1 MAESLED
8 YSLRKKDYIKPG
20 NGGLKK
26 VGVIGCGNMGQEIV
40 RIISQHGIDVVFLD
54 VNEERIN
61 VILEEI
67 SASLDE
73 IINKWGLTT
82 SEKRAILSRIRGSTN
97 YKDISDC
104 KLVIESINI
113 RQRFTSLEARKEV
126 FKNIEAVVSHST
138 VIASNNST
146 LMISDLAS
154 VIKYPERVVGV
165 NFINPSSSV
174 KVVEVVR
181 GLKTSDA
188 AYDFVIRFIKMLD
201 KIPVELHESPGNIST
216 RLIVTLI
223 NEACELLMEGV
234 ASVRYIDMTMK
245 SGYGLQFGPFELA
258 DRVGL
263 DKVLKWMNNLYMEFG
278 TPCFKPS
285 PIIKRLVRAN
295 YLGKKTGKGFY
306 KYEDGMIISQAIT
319 ATEFI

>member
-1 MAESLED
+1 MTESLED
-8 YSLRKKDYIKPG
+8 YSLSKKILKARKGVI
-20 NGGLKK
+20 KK

-40 RIISQHGIDVVFLD
+40 RIISQHGIDVVFIE
-54 VNEERIN
+54 VTNERIQT
-61 VILEEI
+61 IMQDI
-67 SASLDE
+67 STALDE
-73 IINKWGLTT
+73 VINKWGLTN
-82 SEKRAILSRIRGSTN
+82 SEKRAILSRIRGSTE
-97 YKDISDC
+97 YKDISNCDF
-104 KLVIESINI
+104 VIESINI
-113 RQRFTSLEARKEV
+113 KQRFTSLEARKEV
-126 FKNIEAVVSHST
+126 FKNIEAVVSPTT

-154 VIKYPERVVGV
+154 VLKHPERVVGV
-165 NFINPSSSV
+165 NFISPSSIV

-188 AYDFVIRFIKMLD
+188 TYDFTIRFIKMLD
-201 KIPVELHESPGNIST
+201 KTPVTIHESPGNIST

-234 ASVRYIDMTMK
+234 APVQYIDLTMK
-245 SGYGLQFGPFELA
+245 NGYGLQFGPFELA

-263 DKVLKWMNNLYMEFG
+263 DKVLKWMNNLYLEFG
-278 TPCFKPS
+278 TTNFKPS
-285 PIIKRLVRAN
+285 PILKRLVRAN

-306 KYEDGMIISQAIT
+306 KYENGKIISQAIT

>member
-1 MAESLED
+1 MTESLED
-8 YSLRKKDYIKPG
+8 YSLSKRILKSRK
-20 NGGLKK
+20 GGLKK

-40 RIISQHGIDVVFLD
+40 RIISQHGIDVVFIDLS
-54 VNEERIN
+54 EERIQT
-61 VILEEI
+61 ILEEI
-67 SASLDE
+67 NTALDQV
-73 IINKWGLTT
+73 INKWGLTI
-82 SEKRAILSRIRGSTN
+82 SEKRAILSRIKGTTD

-104 KLVIESINI
+104 DLVIESINI
-113 RQRFTSLEARKEV
+113 KQRFTSLEARKEV
-126 FKNIEAVVSHST
+126 FKNIEAVVSPTT

-154 VIKYPERVVGV
+154 VLKHPERVVGV
-165 NFINPSSSV
+165 NFITPSATV
-174 KVVEVVR
+174 KVVEVIR
-181 GLKTSDA
+181 GLKTNDA
-188 AYDFVIRFIKMLD
+188 THDYAIRFIKMLD
-201 KIPVELHESPGNIST
+201 KTPITLHESPGNIST

-234 ASVRYIDMTMK
+234 ASVQYIDMTMK
-245 SGYGLQFGPFELA
+245 DGYGLQFGPFELA

-263 DKVLKWMNNLYMEFG
+263 DKVLKWMNNLYLEYG
-278 TPCFKPS
+278 TANFKPS

-306 KYEDGMIISQAIT
+306 KYDEGKIISQAIT